1 MKYSVIVHPNA
12 KNPRIEKD
20 MLENLHLYVSQP
32 PLDGKANKAVIKAL
46 AKHFGVRKNRIIL
59 VSGVKSKNKTFEVLQ

>member
-1 MKYSVIVHPNA
+1 MKYSVVVHPNA

-59 VSGVKSKNKTFEVLQ
+59 VSGAKSKNKTFEVLQ

>member
-59 VSGVKSKNKTFEVLQ
+59 VSGAKSKNKTFEVLQ